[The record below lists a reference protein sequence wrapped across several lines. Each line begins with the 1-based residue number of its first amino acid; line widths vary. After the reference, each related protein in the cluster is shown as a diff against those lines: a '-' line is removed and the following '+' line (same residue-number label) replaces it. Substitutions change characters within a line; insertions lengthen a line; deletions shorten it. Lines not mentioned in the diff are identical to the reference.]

1 MCGLCGKSL
10 SRVQLC
16 DPMDCSLSGYS
27 VHGIFQAGVLEWT
40 AISFFRGSSQPRNWT
55 WVSHISGRRFT
66 VWATREAFI
75 FYINTDYYTYLLSQV
90 SSLSYSNL
98 LYSHWFFTYLS
109 IKKWERGVSIF
120 HYCCDISPWCH
131 ILWVLLI
138 DVK

>member
-27 VHGIFQAGVLEWT
+27 VHGIFLARVLEWIS
-40 AISFFRGSSQPRNWT
+40 ISFSRGSSQPRNWT
-55 WVSHISGRRFT
+55 RVSHISGRCFT

-75 FYINTDYYTYLLSQV
+75 FYINTDYYTQLLSQV

-98 LYSHWFFTYLS
+98 LYSHGFLLIYLS
-109 IKKWERGVSIF
+109 RNERGVFLFSITVVIF
-120 HYCCDISPWCH
+120 
-131 ILWVLLI
+131 LL
-138 DVK
+138 DATSYRFCL